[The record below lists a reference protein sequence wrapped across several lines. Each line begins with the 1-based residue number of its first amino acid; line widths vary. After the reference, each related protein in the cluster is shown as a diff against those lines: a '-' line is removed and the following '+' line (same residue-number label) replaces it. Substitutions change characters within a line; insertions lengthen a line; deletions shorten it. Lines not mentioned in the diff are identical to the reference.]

1 MSEVKKP
8 LTDLEMIENLIES
21 LKKTI
26 KDFEDNPNK
35 RPQRK
40 IKPQRKNKTPWP
52 PALTP
57 ALGVK
62 FWGSDRAKFRG
73 LTM

>member
-26 KDFEDNPNK
+26 KDFEDNQNK

-40 IKPQRKNKTPWP
+40 IKPQRKNKTP
-52 PALTP
+52 
-57 ALGVK
+57 
-62 FWGSDRAKFRG
+62 
-73 LTM
+73 